1 MSTPTVIQVSQ
12 LMLSIF
18 KLLDI
23 STCVEVYEMVGL
35 GIVQFDCQFRPFM
48 RYLRKAYVIRFRVG
62 GGGEVCIFV
71 CPRNR
76 FISVID

>member
-1 MSTPTVIQVSQ
+1 
-12 LMLSIF
+12 MLSTF

-35 GIVQFDCQFRPFM
+35 GIVQFDCQFRHFM
-48 RYLRKAYVIRFRVG
+48 HYLRKAYVIRFG
-62 GGGEVCIFV
+62 GGGVCIFV

>member
-1 MSTPTVIQVSQ
+1 
-12 LMLSIF
+12 MLSTS

-23 STCVEVYEMVGL
+23 STDVEVYEMVGL

-48 RYLRKAYVIRFRVG
+48 RYLRKAYVIRFWEG
-62 GGGEVCIFV
+62 GGGCMFI

-76 FISVID
+76 FISIID

>member
-1 MSTPTVIQVSQ
+1 MPTVIQVSL
-12 LMLSIF
+12 LMLSAF

-23 STCVEVYEMVGL
+23 STYVEVYEMVGL
-35 GIVQFDCQFRPFM
+35 GIVQFDCQFRPSM
-48 RYLRKAYVIRFRVG
+48 RCLRKAYVIRFRVG
-62 GGGEVCIFV
+62 LCMFI